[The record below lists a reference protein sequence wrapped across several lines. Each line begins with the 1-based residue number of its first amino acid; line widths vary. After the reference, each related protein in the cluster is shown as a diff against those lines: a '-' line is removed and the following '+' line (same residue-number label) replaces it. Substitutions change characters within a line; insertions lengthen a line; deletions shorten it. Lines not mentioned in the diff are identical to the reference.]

1 MSRRASSREIAEPG
15 AWVRK
20 KSSSS
25 ARGDVCRSELAV
37 LMALFVTMMDPAGLP
52 MTRII
57 HQQTRQQPGLT
68 GR

>member
-37 LMALFVTMMDPAGLP
+37 LMALFVTMMDPAGP
-52 MTRII
+52 ADDTN
-57 HQQTRQQPGLT
+57 HTSADPP
-68 GR
+68 